1 MEHENSND
9 RFAALEERFA
19 GYEVHDDAGGKVGEI
34 DEIFVDENGLPEY
47 VGLKT
52 GSPEAGSPL
61 IPLEAVRV
69 DERRRVIE
77 VPLSKGKVED
87 GPSYHDDWEATP
99 DFERRVRRYY
109 GLRYAQNHEGRG
121 SYTDHRGADDSP
133 PSVSSGLVEPAKRG
147 SAGHGTTIGEGETES
162 DHQERSTG
170 GGPGGEGTVGS
181 ESGLGVNDEF
191 RMQRSEEELRTG
203 TREREAGRMNV
214 RKTVRTEREQ
224 VRVPRRREEIDIERV
239 PGQGREASEAEI
251 GEEEIVVQV
260 FEEEVVVSK
269 RVVLKEEIRI
279 RKKVVEDE
287 EVVEVDLRKEEV
299 DIEDN
304 TERDAGRRAGRRAE
318 AAKGH
323 EDGESKR

>member
-19 GYEVHDDAGGKVGEI
+19 GYEVHDAAGWKVGEI

-52 GSPEAGSPL
+52 GSPKAGSPL
-61 IPLEAVRV
+61 VPLEAVRV
-69 DERRRVIE
+69 DEGRRVIE
-77 VPLSKGKVED
+77 VPLPKGKVED

-109 GLRYAQNHEGRG
+109 GLRDAQDHEGRG
-121 SYTDHRGADDSP
+121 SHTDHRGADDGSP
-133 PSVSSGLVEPAKRG
+133 SEPAERG
-147 SAGHGTTIGEGETES
+147 TVGHGTTIEEEETEN
-162 DHQERSTG
+162 DHQERTIG
-170 GGPGGEGTVGS
+170 GGPGVKGAVGS
-181 ESGLGVNDEF
+181 ESGLGDNDEL
-191 RMQRSEEELRTG
+191 RVQRSEEELRAG
-203 TREREAGRMNV
+203 TRAREAGRTNV

-224 VRVPRRREEIDIERV
+224 VRVPKRREEIDIERV
-239 PGQGREASEAEI
+239 PGEGREASEAEI

-304 TERDAGRRAGRRAE
+304 TGREAGRSADRSADRSAE
-318 AAKGH
+318 AAERH
-323 EDGESKR
+323 EDGEGKR